1 MADLTEATVA
11 ASAGALGLRMAG
23 DELAEVTHRLNA
35 LLDALAPLADLALG
49 DVEPVP
55 ILGDVFTDPGASGA
69 GAGETRQVEA
79 AGAGPPRDAAPRA
92 PSPGPAPT
100 PASTVEAS
108 LRGDDLAFAS
118 ATVLGALVRD
128 KQVSPVDLV
137 RLYLERIDRLDGRL
151 RSYITVCGEAAMAAA
166 RAAETALGRGEPGG
180 PLHGIPFAV
189 KDQFAT
195 AGVRTTVGS
204 RLLADHVPAETA
216 TVVERLLHAGGILL
230 GKLNLTEFA
239 LGGTIEF
246 PFGQPRNPWNL
257 DHDPGGSSSGSGIA
271 TAAGLCAVSLGEDT
285 GGSVRSPA
293 AFCGVVGLRPT
304 WGRVSRHGSFPLAW
318 SMDAAG
324 PLGRTVEDVA
334 RLFAL
339 IAGHDPRDPLMSHRS
354 VPDGVGALDAGV
366 RGLRIG
372 VIRDLTASAETAEE
386 VRAAV
391 TAAARAFER
400 EGAIVDEVS
409 LPLLPLAGAVFMALA
424 DSDGAGLHLRWL
436 RTRPGDY
443 DRGTRRRLLTAALVP
458 AATYHEAA
466 RARALIRRQVLD
478 ALARR
483 DLLLCPVAPQPPGPI
498 AALAAPITARAQV
511 AGRFFARRSYVTPAA
526 LAGVPAIAVPA
537 GPSASGLP
545 LAVQLLGRPFDEPT
559 LLRAA
564 RAHER
569 ATPPAGRPPG
579 T

>member
-1 MADLTEATVA
+1 MADLSEAAVA
-11 ASAGALGLRMAG
+11 AAAGGLGLRVAG
-23 DELAEVTHRLNA
+23 EDLSEVTHRLNA
-35 LLDALAPLADLALG
+35 LLDALRPLADLPLVDAEPTPMLVEALA
-49 DVEPVP
+49 D
-55 ILGDVFTDPGASGA
+55 A
-69 GAGETRQVEA
+69 GA
-79 AGAGPPRDAAPRA
+79 AGADHAAAAAAVPA
-92 PSPGPAPT
+92 AGGAGTQPGPAPRT
-100 PASTVEAS
+100 AADGTTD
-108 LRGDDLAFAS
+108 GDLAFAS
-118 ATVLGALVRD
+118 AVTLAALVRD

-151 RSYITVCGEAAMAAA
+151 GAYITACREAALAAA
-166 RAAETALGRGEPGG
+166 REAETAVVRGEPRG
-180 PLHGIPFAV
+180 PLHGLPFAV
-189 KDQFAT
+189 KDQFMT

-216 TVVERLLHAGGILL
+216 TVVERLQRAGGLL
-230 GKLNLTEFA
+230 VGKLNLTEFA

-257 DHDPGGSSSGSGIA
+257 AHDPGGSSSGSGIA

-304 WGRVSRHGSFPLAW
+304 WGRVSRHATFPLAW

-324 PLGRTVEDVA
+324 PLARTVRDA
-334 RLFAL
+334 ALLFEL
-339 IAGHDPRDPLMSHRS
+339 IAGHDPRDPLTSRRA
-354 VPDGVGALDAGV
+354 VPDCLGTLEGGV

-372 VIRDLTASAETAEE
+372 VVRELTASAETAEE
-386 VRAAV
+386 VRGAV

-400 EGAIVDEVS
+400 EGAIVEEVS
-409 LPLLPLAGAVFMALA
+409 LPLLPLAGAVFMTLA
-424 DSDGAGLHLRWL
+424 DSDGAGLHGAWL

-458 AATYHEAA
+458 AAAYHEAA
-466 RARALIRRQVLD
+466 RARALIRRQVLE
-478 ALARR
+478 ALARCE
-483 DLLLCPVAPQPPGPI
+483 LLLCPVAPQLP
-498 AALAAPITARAQV
+498 ALITAMAAPITARAQV
-511 AGRFFARRSYVTPAA
+511 AGRFFARRSFVTPAA

-537 GPSASGLP
+537 GLSTSGLP
-545 LAVQLLGRPFDEPT
+545 LAVQLIGRPFDEPT

-569 ATPPAGRPPG
+569 AAPTLGRPPA